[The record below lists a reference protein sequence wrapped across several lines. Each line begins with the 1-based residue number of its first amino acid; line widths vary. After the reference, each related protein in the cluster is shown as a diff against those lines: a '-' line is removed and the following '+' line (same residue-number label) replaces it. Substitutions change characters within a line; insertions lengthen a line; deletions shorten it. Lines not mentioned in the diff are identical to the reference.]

1 VEVTHD
7 ERSVVVFDLGGV
19 LIDWNPRY
27 LYRSLFGG
35 DDEQMEW
42 FLANVTTP
50 QWNAEQDRGRSWAE
64 AVSTLVAL
72 HPDRAD
78 LIRAYHERW
87 TEMLGGAHEDTVAL
101 LDRLRSTGVRL
112 FALTNW
118 SAETF
123 GHAVERFPF
132 LAWFEG
138 VVVSGQELLA
148 KPDPRIFRLLL
159 DRYALDPA
167 RILYIDDHAPN
178 VEAAAASGMDAIRFT
193 DARRLESDL
202 EERGLLTARTGP
214 SEAAR
219 ARG

>member
-1 VEVTHD
+1 MHETKHASP
-7 ERSVVVFDLGGV
+7 SVVVFDLGGV

-27 LYRSLFGG
+27 LYRSLFEG

-50 QWNAEQDRGRSWAE
+50 EWNIEQDRGRTWAE

-72 HPDRAD
+72 HPDRED

-101 LDRLRSTGVRL
+101 LDRLRPTGVRL
-112 FALTNW
+112 FARTNW

-123 GHAVERFPF
+123 VHAAERFRF

-138 VVVSGQELLA
+138 IVVSGHERMA
-148 KPDPRIFRLLL
+148 KPDPRIFQLLL
-159 DRYALDPA
+159 NRYELDPS
-167 RILYIDDHAPN
+167 RVVYIDDHAPN
-178 VEAAAASGMDAIRFT
+178 VDAAAALGMDAIQFS
-193 DARRLESDL
+193 DAPRLEMEL
-202 EERGLLTARTGP
+202 VNRGLLTASR
-214 SEAAR
+214 
-219 ARG
+219 

>member
-1 VEVTHD
+1 MESTRDDHAL
-7 ERSVVVFDLGGV
+7 EGRPVVVFDLGGV

-138 VVVSGQELLA
+138 VVVSGQELL
-148 KPDPRIFRLLL
+148 
-159 DRYALDPA
+159 
-167 RILYIDDHAPN
+167 
-178 VEAAAASGMDAIRFT
+178 
-193 DARRLESDL
+193 
-202 EERGLLTARTGP
+202 
-214 SEAAR
+214 
-219 ARG
+219 

>member
-1 VEVTHD
+1 VEAVGNSTPD
-7 ERSVVVFDLGGV
+7 TTASVVFDLGGV

-27 LYRSLFGG
+27 LYRSLFDG

-50 QWNAEQDRGRSWAE
+50 DWNNEQDRGRPWAE

-72 HPDRAD
+72 HPDRED

-87 TEMLGGAHEDTVAL
+87 TEMLGGAHDDTVAV
-101 LDRLRSTGVRL
+101 LDRLRATGIRL

-123 GHAVERFPF
+123 VHAAERFPF
-132 LAWFEG
+132 MTWFEG
-138 VVVSGQELLA
+138 VVVSGQERLA

-159 DRYALDPA
+159 NRYELDPA
-167 RILYIDDHAPN
+167 RVVYIDDHAPN
-178 VEAAAASGMDAIRFT
+178 VRAAAELGMDAIHFT
-193 DARRLESDL
+193 DAARLESAL
-202 EERGLLTARTGP
+202 EDRGLLIPTR
-214 SEAAR
+214 
-219 ARG
+219 

>member
-1 VEVTHD
+1 VEATLDVP
-7 ERSVVVFDLGGV
+7 SVVVFDLGGV

-50 QWNAEQDRGRSWAE
+50 EWNSEQDRGRSWDE

-87 TEMLGGAHEDTVAL
+87 TEMLGGAHEDTVAVL
-101 LDRLRSTGVRL
+101 ERLRSTGVRL

-123 GHAVERFPF
+123 VHAAERFSF

-138 VVVSGQELLA
+138 VVVSGQERLA
-148 KPDPRIFRLLL
+148 KPDPRIFQLLL

-167 RILYIDDHAPN
+167 RVVYIDDHAPN
-178 VEAAAASGMDAIRFT
+178 VEAATALGMDAIHFT
-193 DARRLESDL
+193 DAQRLEAEL
-202 EERGLLTARTGP
+202 QQRGLLAP
-214 SEAAR
+214 ASER
-219 ARG
+219 